1 MGLESCVW
9 VSTRFVQRSLCSSIM
24 GSEVSSR
31 HEFATSLS
39 SLAQRGR
46 WSRVGVV
53 SLSRGSLIRSYVA
66 ELAWL
71 VQANFRV
78 SKTLTLFVAK
88 STVYLAFIADRR
100 AHMRSSS
107 INHTWQRNAVYISV
121 PGMQCMLCCDCGSRG
136 ASLFK
141 NSLLGQQ
148 TLVLMQRWCCRSC
161 LWMFDIIGI
170 ARWHHMMS

>member
-1 MGLESCVW
+1 MPCNGSW
-9 VSTRFVQRSLCSSIM
+9 VMRVSEHTIVQRSLCSSIM

-88 STVYLAFIADRR
+88 STVYLAFIAVVLTCGR
-100 AHMRSSS
+100 AQLT
-107 INHTWQRNAVYISV
+107 IDGK
-121 PGMQCMLCCDCGSRG
+121 GMQCILVYLECNACCVVTVVAGVHRCLRI
-136 ASLFK
+136 LF
-141 NSLLGQQ
+141 
-148 TLVLMQRWCCRSC
+148 
-161 LWMFDIIGI
+161 
-170 ARWHHMMS
+170 